1 MRTAR
6 RPRRRAL
13 AALLLTLGLAACG
26 RAPHDF
32 TLTDHHAQRF
42 ELASLRG
49 TAVLVF
55 FGYSSCPDVCPTT
68 LSKLSAVTRRLGDAS
83 TGVKTLYVTVDPER
97 DTPEVLETDLSLFR
111 LDALGLTG
119 TREEIDAVVTQFGAA
134 YEIVPT
140 PESAGEYSVSHTTDL
155 YLLDREGRL
164 VRTFAY
170 EATVEEIVEGIQAVL
185 AEGG

>member
-1 MRTAR
+1 VRTRPAPLR
-6 RPRRRAL
+6 RTL
-13 AALLLTLGLAACG
+13 AVSLLALGLAACDT
-26 RAPHDF
+26 APRDF
-32 TLTDHHAQRF
+32 TLTDHHGQRF

-68 LSKLSAVTRRLGDAS
+68 LSKLSAVTRRLGDAA

-97 DTPEVLETDLSLFR
+97 DTPEVLQTDLSLFR

-119 TREEIDAVVTQFGAA
+119 TREEIDAVAKQFGAA

-140 PESAGEYSVSHTTDL
+140 PQSAGEYSVSHTTDL
-155 YLLDREGRL
+155 YLLDRTGRL
-164 VRTFAY
+164 HRTFAY
-170 EATVEEIVEGIQAVL
+170 EANVEEIVEGIREVL

>member
-1 MRTAR
+1 
-6 RPRRRAL
+6 
-13 AALLLTLGLAACG
+13 
-26 RAPHDF
+26 
-32 TLTDHHAQRF
+32 
-42 ELASLRG
+42 LRG

-97 DTPEVLETDLSLFR
+97 DTPEVLKTDLSLFR

-119 TREEIDAVVTQFGAA
+119 TREEIDAVVAQFGAA

-185 AEGG
+185 AAGG

>member
-1 MRTAR
+1 M
-6 RPRRRAL
+6 RRAL
-13 AALLLTLGLAACG
+13 ATTLLALGLAACG
-26 RAPHDF
+26 SAPRDF
-32 TLTDHHAQRF
+32 TLTDHHGQRF

-68 LSKLSAVTRRLGDAS
+68 LSKLSAVTRRLGDAAP
-83 TGVKTLYVTVDPER
+83 GVKTLHVTVDPER

-119 TREEIDAVVTQFGAA
+119 TREAIDAVVAQFGAA

-155 YLLDREGRL
+155 YLLDRDGRL
-164 VRTFAY
+164 ARTFAY
-170 EATVEEIVEGIQAVL
+170 EATVEEIVEGIRAVL